1 MIVHAVDA
9 YPVAQTSAYQQLAD
23 YSQPA
28 AAPPLRVA
36 SSGIAVGLPP
46 APKAAAPLSHNKA
59 PCAIQRGYADAN
71 GWGGVIAECDGSVV
85 SVGGRFD
92 WSSTVQSGAGRN
104 EDGMRRV
111 LLRSLEPERPG
122 SRGLLL
128 PSALM
133 LILAALALFF
143 VVRSFKEEP
152 YRG

>member
-9 YPVAQTSAYQQLAD
+9 HPLAQASAYQQMAD

-36 SSGIAVGLPP
+36 SSGIVVALPP
-46 APKAAAPLSHNKA
+46 ASRPAAPLPHNKA
-59 PCAIQRGYADAN
+59 PCSIQRGYADAN
-71 GWGGVIAECDGSVV
+71 GWGGVIAECNGSVV
-85 SVGGRFD
+85 SVGGRID
-92 WSSTVQSGAGRN
+92 WSNPLQPAAGRN
-104 EDGMRRV
+104 EDSMRRV
-111 LLRSLEPERPG
+111 LLSALEPERPG
-122 SRGLLL
+122 SRHLLL

-133 LILAALALFF
+133 LMLAALALFF

>member
-1 MIVHAVDA
+1 MIVHAVDVH
-9 YPVAQTSAYQQLAD
+9 PVAQTSAYQQLAD
-23 YSQPA
+23 YSQAA

-36 SSGIAVGLPP
+36 STGIVGALP
-46 APKAAAPLSHNKA
+46 ATPKPAAPLSHNKA
-59 PCAIQRGYADAN
+59 PCSIQHGYADAN

-85 SVGGRFD
+85 SVGGRID
-92 WSSTVQSGAGRN
+92 WSNPVQPAAGH
-104 EDGMRRV
+104 DGDSLRRV

-122 SRGLLL
+122 SRHLLL

-133 LILAALALFF
+133 LMLAALALFF